1 MSVAHKLKPIELAR
15 DAQNKKRWGCPYEGC
30 TSSRD
35 APSKVLEH
43 MNTHIGHKP
52 FKCPEPGCS
61 FKCSVNTNLSDHCKS
76 HHGYRLREF
85 KSRNSGRSSA
95 ALNDGYIPEPSNIPQ
110 PRLISFV
117 EAGPARRTYQEPVQ
131 RNHAPSQRSNV
142 FAKPEQH
149 EGSQRLPPVLG
160 YCVPYD
166 PAHPQLPPISSWYTD
181 DRKRELFT
189 KHPPPLTRTDRH

>member
-1 MSVAHKLKPIELAR
+1 MSPIAHELEPIELAR
-15 DAQNKKRWGCPYEGC
+15 DAQNKKRWGCPYDGC

-35 APSKVLEH
+35 AKSKVREH

-61 FKCSVNTNLSDHCKS
+61 FKCSVNSNLSDHCKS
-76 HHGYRLREF
+76 HHGYRPSEF
-85 KSRNSGRSSA
+85 KSRNERT
-95 ALNDGYIPEPSNIPQ
+95 NIPQ
-110 PRLISFV
+110 PRSISFV
-117 EAGPARRTYQEPVQ
+117 EARTPEPPRKTYAEPVQ
-131 RNHAPSQRSNV
+131 KNHAPSQRSNV
-142 FAKPEQH
+142 FAKPEQR
-149 EGSQRLPPVLG
+149 EGSQRLAPILG
-160 YCVPYD
+160 YSGVPYD